1 MKRTVT
7 DALAAPGDLM
17 GRAGGTERIEV
28 TGVVREQLPNALFRV
43 EIDGRRSVLAHMS
56 AEVTRNFIRVL
67 TGDRVVV
74 ELMAGDPT
82 RGRIA
87 RVER

>member
-1 MKRTVT
+1 ME
-7 DALAAPGDLM
+7 
-17 GRAGGTERIEV
+17 RAERVEV
-28 TGVVREQLPNALFRV
+28 TGIVREQLPNAMYRV
-43 EIDGRRSVLAHMS
+43 EIDGRRSVLAHLS
-56 AEVTRNFIRVL
+56 ADASRNFIRVL

-74 ELMAGDPT
+74 ELAAGDPT

>member
-1 MKRTVT
+1 V
-7 DALAAPGDLM
+7 AASGEPT
-17 GRAGGTERIEV
+17 GRAGATERVEAAGI
-28 TGVVREQLPNALFRV
+28 VREQLPNAMFRV

-56 AEVTRNFIRVL
+56 AGAGRNFIRVL
-67 TGDRVVV
+67 VGDRVVV

>member
-1 MKRTVT
+1 MDRT
-7 DALAAPGDLM
+7 DEP
-17 GRAGGTERIEV
+17 GRAEV
-28 TGVVREQLPNALFRV
+28 TGVVRAQLPNAMFRV
-43 EIDGRRSVLAHMS
+43 EIDGRRSVLAHLS
-56 AEVTRNFIRVL
+56 AGADRNFIRVL

-74 ELMAGDPT
+74 ELMAGDLT

>member
-1 MKRTVT
+1 
-7 DALAAPGDLM
+7 M
-17 GRAGGTERIEV
+17 GRAGRTERVEV
-28 TGVVREQLPNALFRV
+28 TGVVREQLPNAMFRV
-43 EIDGRRSVLAHMS
+43 EIDGRRGVLAHMS
-56 AEVTRNFIRVL
+56 AGVGRNFIRVL